1 MYKQIKVIIY
11 VVSYFKWGDLV
22 VINHDFCE
30 TPCVH
35 KENVDRVKGKG
46 LTPNEILGLSE
57 IFKTLGDP
65 TRLRILQALSQEE
78 LCVCDLVEVL
88 EMTQSAVSHQ
98 LRVLRGQRLVKY
110 RKEGKMVFYSLDDE
124 HIINLFAQGL
134 AHIRHK

>member
-1 MYKQIKVIIY
+1 LFCNYLI
-11 VVSYFKWGDLV
+11 KWGDLV
-22 VINHDFCE
+22 AVNHDFCE
-30 TPCVH
+30 MPCVH
-35 KENVDRVKGKG
+35 QENVDRVKGKA
-46 LTPNEILGLSE
+46 LTPEEILGLSE

-98 LRVLRGQRLVKY
+98 LRVLRDQRLVKY

-134 AHIRHK
+134 AHVRHK